1 MGGKMENINYLKKLL
16 DIYDINNDVTKIKL
30 IKNICM
36 RHSNI
41 VEILAE
47 LKIEYKI
54 SKEVG
59 HIGLIITS
67 EDVYFKYDD
76 KVVDI
81 NNNSVL
87 KDIKTLEEYIF
98 LSLKDINDCNYK
110 TLNYKTYRNNKFKIL
125 FRYKFLIFSYL
136 FLEIIKTIMLFFDC
150 IFIRTMLDVYTS
162 VINYTV
168 IAMGSFFI
176 IFFSLS
182 IILINECAKNIVF
195 KLNNVYDF
203 KNNIDSGNLKNILD
217 FISLPIKVVVVFYL
231 SSYINFEF
239 LKIMILVFVI
249 STMISLIINEY
260 INRKYIS
267 IFQIS
272 YRTHIIFNIF
282 LKIIITLNSFIIV
295 YSSLCLYVSKKV
307 SLGALAVMIIY
318 SLYIHIIFLNGLDNI
333 LSYQIFDV
341 LLENIIFNK
350 LINQTKK
357 NKKLYYNDDG
367 NLYLRNIILN
377 YNDVFG
383 DIQLN
388 SNQNALFVE
397 NNMLKRKRLLRI
409 LTGKDAFNNY
419 NIFINGINL
428 SELFMKHKK
437 SEVSIISRTS
447 ISKNVNIENCLKS
460 DIYYLLEYLNIPE
473 CIGFKGKFDYYNK
486 SYNYKI
492 LIHVMDSIL
501 NNSKIII
508 LMEIIDFLKEEQLKN
523 ILTLCKENNILVIC
537 IENTVKFPMA
547 WENILNLSGKVEEL

>member
-1 MGGKMENINYLKKLL
+1 M
-16 DIYDINNDVTKIKL
+16 
-30 IKNICM
+30 
-36 RHSNI
+36 
-41 VEILAE
+41 
-47 LKIEYKI
+47 
-54 SKEVG
+54 
-59 HIGLIITS
+59 
-67 EDVYFKYDD
+67 
-76 KVVDI
+76 
-81 NNNSVL
+81 
-87 KDIKTLEEYIF
+87 
-98 LSLKDINDCNYK
+98 
-110 TLNYKTYRNNKFKIL
+110 
-125 FRYKFLIFSYL
+125 
-136 FLEIIKTIMLFFDC
+136 
-150 IFIRTMLDVYTS
+150 
-162 VINYTV
+162 
-168 IAMGSFFI
+168 
-176 IFFSLS
+176 
-182 IILINECAKNIVF
+182 
-195 KLNNVYDF
+195 
-203 KNNIDSGNLKNILD
+203 
-217 FISLPIKVVVVFYL
+217 
-231 SSYINFEF
+231 
-239 LKIMILVFVI
+239 
-249 STMISLIINEY
+249 
-260 INRKYIS
+260 
-267 IFQIS
+267 
-272 YRTHIIFNIF
+272 
-282 LKIIITLNSFIIV
+282 
-295 YSSLCLYVSKKV
+295 
-307 SLGALAVMIIY
+307 
-318 SLYIHIIFLNGLDNI
+318 
-333 LSYQIFDV
+333 
-341 LLENIIFNK
+341 
-350 LINQTKK
+350 
-357 NKKLYYNDDG
+357 YYNDDG

-447 ISKNVNIENCLKS
+447 ISKNVNIDNCLKS